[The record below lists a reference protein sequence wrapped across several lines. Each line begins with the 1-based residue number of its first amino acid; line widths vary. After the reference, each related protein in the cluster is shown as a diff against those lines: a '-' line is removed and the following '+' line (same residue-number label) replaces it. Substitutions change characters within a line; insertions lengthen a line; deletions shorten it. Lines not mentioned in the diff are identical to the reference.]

1 MTLTPERKVS
11 ASKYLLALFFTLI
24 VFGAGVLLGIALEK
38 ARLKDAQQI
47 TLQQKVNLQ
56 SLQLQQRYIDS
67 GIADCNALNHILETN
82 INELARKGEIIVGYE
97 KKAVLNP
104 NEFNLQLQ
112 DYFLTEIQFLL
123 LSQEIDRQCQQ
134 DSVKIIYFYDENELD
149 TQGDILDYLKKLFKE
164 RVLVFSFNSKFNVEP
179 MISTLLTSYNIT
191 AFPAVVVDRKVF
203 QGHTNLE
210 VLKEAIC
217 SDFLLMKSK
226 VPKEC
231 EIR

>member
-1 MTLTPERKVS
+1 MD
-11 ASKYLLALFFTLI
+11 
-24 VFGAGVLLGIALEK
+24 
-38 ARLKDAQQI
+38 KDAQQI